1 MLKSIE
7 YLAGRISLNHSDSAL
22 EQGLRHSRVLS
33 LLLTPLLLLR
43 SWLRPYATHSLI
55 ARSLPTLSL
64 YATLLLLF
72 ASPFLESGK
81 NGMLIFLAG
90 LLTLLRLLLSEE
102 KIPLGSLNALVF
114 LFVAWGLVSTGF
126 SPFLKLSLY
135 GYAKTLTYLV
145 AYFCFLVNLQSLTHL
160 RLAAWAIILA
170 SLIIA
175 LYGLYQWQIKVP
187 PLALWDDPS
196 SEYKLTRVYSF
207 LGNPNLLG
215 GYLLAPMALTVF
227 FYFGNLGW
235 RKWMLLLVFPIQLAC
250 LYFTYCRGAWIA
262 LAVGVGVAFLTCLI
276 IFWHL
281 FAKSALF
288 KLLLIAGCLL
298 GLLGGIWLILKN
310 PALLERLRSLV
321 SDSGHSSNQF
331 RINVWQSSFHIIQD
345 FGLTGIGMGNKVFQ
359 KIYTYYMATGFQ
371 ALSTYN
377 VLLEVW
383 VEMGIGGL
391 LIFLGLLLSHAAR
404 CVWGIVQEIDYTA
417 RLFLAASL
425 LGLTG
430 LLTHG
435 MVDTVFYR
443 PSIQLLFWFF
453 LAVITLVSR
462 HEIAFNHK
470 SAV

>member
-1 MLKSIE
+1 MN
-7 YLAGRISLNHSDSAL
+7 GAL
-22 EQGLRHSRVLS
+22 V
-33 LLLTPLLLLR
+33 
-43 SWLRPYATHSLI
+43 
-55 ARSLPTLSL
+55 
-64 YATLLLLF
+64 
-72 ASPFLESGK
+72 
-81 NGMLIFLAG
+81 FLAG
-90 LLTLLRLLLSEE
+90 FLTLMRLLLSEE
-102 KIPLGSLNALVF
+102 KLPIGSLTALLL

-135 GYAKTLTYLV
+135 GYAKTLTYLI
-145 AYFCFLVNLQSLTHL
+145 AYFCFLANLQTLTHL

-170 SLIIA
+170 SIVIA

-215 GYLLAPMALTVF
+215 GYLLPPMALTVF

-235 RKWMLLLVFPIQLAC
+235 RKWLLFLAFPIQVAC

-262 LAVGVGVAFLTCLI
+262 LALGAGVAFFTCLI

-288 KLLLIAGCLL
+288 KGLLIGGSLLALAG
-298 GLLGGIWLILKN
+298 GVWLILHN
-310 PALLERLRSLV
+310 PALLERLRSLI
-321 SDSGHSSNQF
+321 SGGSHSSNQF
-331 RINVWQSSFHIIQD
+331 RINVWQSSFKIIHD

-377 VLLEVW
+377 IFLEVW
-383 VEMGIGGL
+383 VEMGLGGL
-391 LIFLGLLLSHAAR
+391 LIFLGMLISHAAR

-417 RLFLAASL
+417 RLFLSASL
-425 LGLTG
+425 IGLVG
-430 LLTHG
+430 LLAHG

-443 PSIQLLFWFF
+443 PPIQLLFWFL

-462 HEIAFNHK
+462 HDIAFNHK
-470 SAV
+470 SAN